1 MFRVTDIQKQ
11 VFEKAK
17 NDVIDGILHYF
28 GKETIG
34 HKGDMRLNELKWSST
49 TELIS
54 EENQEMI
61 MQKIWNP
68 TEEKIN
74 EKSLNIIKCFLL
86 PRVISK
92 IVPTKEKREYLNSY
106 EDEQETR
113 EEYAEFLHKGFT
125 EYLSIEYAN
134 ASQLPYEVAEN
145 HKENHKFA
153 QEVIQEMKKLPTEF
167 SSQIKISLFAYNI
180 DQIEMQLSSLM
191 SKRDFYKEFKT
202 KYLYKAK
209 LEKIKGII
217 QEDFDE
223 EKQLKI
229 LGEIQQNKTSE
240 YAGESLKNAYF
251 ERYKEQ
257 RPLAEEKIKRIK
269 EILTSSNTS
278 TSQSK
283 SNGNTRVLA
292 KTGSIKGLFIFVFSI
307 LFALIIAYF
316 MAK

>member
-92 IVPTKEKREYLNSY
+92 IVPTKEKREYLKPY

-125 EYLSIEYAN
+125 EYLSLEYAN

-153 QEVIQEMKKLPTEF
+153 QEVVQEMKKLPTEF
-167 SSQIKISLFAYNI
+167 SSQIRISLFAYNI
-180 DQIEMQLSSLM
+180 DQIEMQLSSLT
-191 SKRDFYKEFKT
+191 SKKDFYKEFKT

-229 LGEIQQNKTSE
+229 LGEIQKNKTSE
-240 YAGESLKNAYF
+240 YAGETLKEAYLKNGIP
-251 ERYKEQ
+251 Q
-257 RPLAEEKIKRIK
+257 AEEKIRRIK

>member
-92 IVPTKEKREYLNSY
+92 IVPTKEKREYLKPY

-125 EYLSIEYAN
+125 EYLSLEYAN
-134 ASQLPYEVAEN
+134 ASHLPYNVAEN
-145 HKENHKFA
+145 HQENHRFA
-153 QEVIQEMKKLPTEF
+153 LKVIGEMKKLPEEY
-167 SSQIKISLFAYNI
+167 SSKDSIWISLFAYNI
-180 DQIEMQLSSLM
+180 DQIEMQLSSLT

-229 LGEIQQNKTSE
+229 LGEIQKNKTSE
-240 YAGESLKNAYF
+240 YAGETLKEAYLKNDIP
-251 ERYKEQ
+251 Q
-257 RPLAEEKIKRIK
+257 AEEKIKRIK
-269 EILTSSNTS
+269 EILTSSSTS